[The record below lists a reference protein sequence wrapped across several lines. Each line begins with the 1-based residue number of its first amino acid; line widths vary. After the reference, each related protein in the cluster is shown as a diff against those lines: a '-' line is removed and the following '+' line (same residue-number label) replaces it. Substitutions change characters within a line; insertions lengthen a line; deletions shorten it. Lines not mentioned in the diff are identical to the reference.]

1 MWRNKMSLL
10 LKDLLRENM
19 ERRLNL
25 MKVQAIMEKVLPE
38 ISKEQAN
45 KLSELFTE
53 ASIMATQLNMTPY
66 TKFKMVEWQL
76 SIGAVHAK
84 LYELKEEVMKICE
97 KENRVDLMPLV
108 RALEEACQQ

>member
-1 MWRNKMSLL
+1 MSLL

-38 ISKEQAN
+38 VSKEQAN

-53 ASIMATQLNMTPY
+53 ISMMATQMNATPY
-66 TKFKMVEWQL
+66 TKFNLMEWKLSLAMV
-76 SIGAVHAK
+76 HTK
-84 LYELKEEVMKICE
+84 LYEMKEEVMKIAE
-97 KENRVDLMPLV
+97 AENRVDLMPLV